1 MVRHCGARAA
11 ELLCSF
17 CDLYASL
24 SILAVNFIKKI
35 SLTCL
40 ALLLVLG
47 IWQRELVSYGYMQA
61 KGQLHIMRN
70 TRPVARVLADSTY
83 PDSLKAKIRL
93 IQEIKRF
100 AQDSLGLDPSDN
112 FTTFHDQ
119 QGKPLMWVLVGSER
133 YALKPLEFNVP
144 LLGTF
149 AYKGFFDHARL
160 VAADSAAQQAGYDTR
175 INEVAAYSTLGFFND
190 PILSSMLKRS
200 EGSLAELI
208 IHELTHGTLF
218 IKNNLE
224 YNENL
229 ADFVGD
235 YGAERY
241 MGQKYGRSSPVF
253 LAYKA
258 RLVYIERYNEH
269 ILRGSQRLDS
279 LYQTFKPST
288 PVGIKEALKWQT
300 IEVITASADTLGGG
314 RSNRRLERRITKETD
329 LPNNAYFVG
338 FLTYRKQ
345 QNRFKTEFVSQ
356 FGGDF
361 PRYLTHLKH
370 TYPSL

>member
-1 MVRHCGARAA
+1 MN
-11 ELLCSF
+11 L
-17 CDLYASL
+17 
-24 SILAVNFIKKI
+24 IKKI
-35 SLTCL
+35 GLACL
-40 ALLLVLG
+40 ALLLILG

-70 TRPVARVLADSTY
+70 TRPVADVLTDPTY
-83 PDSLKAKIRL
+83 PDSLKARIRL
-93 IQEIKRF
+93 IQAIKRF

-144 LLGTF
+144 LLGAF

-190 PILSSMLKRS
+190 PILSSMLKRG

-241 MGQKYGRSSPVF
+241 MAQKYGRSSPAF

-258 RLVYIERYNEH
+258 RSAYIERYNEH

-279 LYQTFKPST
+279 LYRTVKPST
-288 PVGIKEALKWQT
+288 PIGVKEALKWQL
-300 IEVITASADTLGGG
+300 IGAITASADTLGGG
-314 RSNRRLERRITKETD
+314 HSNRRLERQVLGKTE